1 MENQTRKFFIYARK
15 STDSEDRQV
24 RSIHDQIAELRE
36 LAKKENLEIVDLLV
50 EKQTAKVPG
59 RPMFAE
65 MLKRLE
71 AGEAL
76 GILAWHP
83 DRLARNSID
92 GGQIIY
98 LVDTGIIQELKFP
111 TFWFDPTP
119 QGKFMLSIA
128 FGQSK
133 YYVDNLSENI
143 KRGHRQKLKNGLW
156 PQMAPLGYLNN
167 KATKMVY
174 VNENKA
180 PLLKKAF
187 ELYATGK
194 YSLKELR
201 KIISDFG
208 LVGTKGKTLS
218 VSNFQYLLQNPFY
231 HGLIRYNGEYFEGKH
246 EPIISKKLFDQVQ
259 EVMKQK
265 SKLKQKDDKMKYFLY
280 RGFFHCA
287 ECGFTITADRKIKKS
302 GRQYVYYY
310 CTKKNP
316 HHPCNQNVFT
326 KEENISSQIK
336 TAIQKV
342 SLPDDWADWMISE
355 LENEKKAK
363 AQSSVFFAQNTKEEI
378 SKLDEKLEKLMTAY
392 LENALT
398 LEEYRESKNKFINQ
412 KQVLKDKSKA
422 FEQKSNNRFELAIK
436 FIQTSKEAKIIALQE
451 NPEGIRDFLKKIG
464 SNFRI
469 AEQTLNF
476 DFKNAWKMLAKIAD
490 PALAGEA
497 ANPQNFN
504 FEKLRKREDSNLR
517 TPFEVNTL
525 AVCSF
530 KPLRHA
536 SNILNQINKD

>member
-24 RSIHDQIAELRE
+24 RSIGDQIAELRE
-36 LAKKENLEIVDLLV
+36 LAKKENIEIVDLLV
-50 EKQTAKVPG
+50 EKQTAKAPG
-59 RPMFAE
+59 RPVFAE
-65 MLKRLE
+65 MLKRIE
-71 AGEAL
+71 AGEAM

-98 LVDTGIIQELKFP
+98 LVDTGVIQELKFP

-174 VNENKA
+174 VNTEKA
-180 PLLKKAF
+180 PLLKKSF
-187 ELYATGK
+187 ELYASGK
-194 YSLKELR
+194 YTLKNLR

-208 LVGTKGKTLS
+208 LVGTKGKMLS

-265 SKLKQKDDKMKYFLY
+265 SKPQIVDKMKYFLY
-280 RGFFHCA
+280 RGFFHCG
-287 ECGFTITADRKIKKS
+287 ECGFTITADKKIKKS
-302 GRQYVYYY
+302 GKEYTYYY

-316 HHPCNQNVFT
+316 HHECHQNVFT

-342 SLPDDWADWMISE
+342 SLPGDWADWMISE
-355 LENEKKAK
+355 LKKEKQED
-363 AQSSVFFAQNTKEEI
+363 AQSSVFFAQNTQDEI

-392 LENALT
+392 LENALS
-398 LEEYRESKNKFINQ
+398 LDEYRENKNQLINQ
-412 KQVLKDKSKA
+412 KQVLKDKSNA
-422 FEQKSNNRFELAIK
+422 FEQKSNNRFELAIN
-436 FIQTSKEAKIIALQE
+436 FIKTSKEAKIIALQE
-451 NPEGIRDFLKKIG
+451 NPERIRDFLKKIG

-476 DFKNAWKMLAKIAD
+476 DFKNAWKILDNFNLSARSA
-490 PALAGEA
+490 EA
-497 ANPQNFN
+497 TNLKNFN
-504 FEKLRKREDSNLR
+504 FEKLRRDRDSNPGSLLR
-517 TPFEVNTL
+517 ATTVFETVPFDH
-525 AVCSF
+525 SGIS
-530 KPLRHA
+530 P
-536 SNILNQINKD
+536 